1 MLSIKS
7 GFFFGAEKFG
17 SRSDDKS
24 PKISKMGPI
33 LISIICYGL
42 VFTHPGSWPVDS
54 ISRDVCL
61 CACFC
66 VLGPSPLSG
75 SRNSQ
80 SLDLRLHN
88 IIYFFLIFKGLRGP
102 F

>member
-33 LISIICYGL
+33 LISIIFIVWFSL
-42 VFTHPGSWPVDS
+42 TQ
-54 ISRDVCL
+54 
-61 CACFC
+61 A
-66 VLGPSPLSG
+66 LGW
-75 SRNSQ
+75 
-80 SLDLRLHN
+80 
-88 IIYFFLIFKGLRGP
+88 
-102 F
+102 